1 MSIELER
8 LENAIGDFD
17 LQADDDQVDPK
28 RLSAAIDRLQGK
40 LCRVLDRGRERGDH
54 RLAGLSPASWAARTC
69 GLSRK
74 AAADRL
80 CVGRQLGSLPE
91 TAAALAGGAISYQA
105 ASALCH
111 LREQLGERWQP
122 ANEAEMVGFA
132 HTFSIEDFHICCR
145 HARHVADPDGFDTD
159 SKEDFERRWLQVSP
173 MLDGM
178 HSVDG
183 VLDPVTGAAF
193 RTALDALAG
202 WRGPGDTRNQ
212 SQRMADAL
220 AELLDHHMNEG
231 LLPRRKGVRPHVS
244 LTTTLPGLKRELG
257 APAAELELGMPISGT
272 TVERLACDCT
282 MSRVLMADSVVVD
295 VGRATRT
302 VPPGTRRALQQR
314 DRGCRWPGCDRPV
327 SWSTPHHLEFWARG
341 GPGDLDNLVLLC
353 HFHHRLVHEGEWQI
367 VKAGDEF
374 HVIPPERLRSIFVR
388 GPDVTWAA

>member
-1 MSIELER
+1 MGLGKGVSGWAWWLARIDWWLLTLALANIFSYNINVVDGLER
-8 LENAIGDFD
+8 LKSAVSDFEAEADFD
-17 LQADDDQVDPK
+17 FVDPK
-28 RLSAAIDRLQGK
+28 QLAAVIDRLQGA
-40 LCRVLDRGRERGDH
+40 LCKVLDRGRERGDH

-132 HTFSIEDFHICCR
+132 HTFSIEDLHICCR

-220 AELLDHHMNEG
+220 AELLDHPMNEG
-231 LLPRRKGVRPHVS
+231 LLPRRKGVRPHLS

-257 APAAELELGMPISGT
+257 GAGGGAGAGDADLRHHRGAAGLRLHDVAGADGGLGRGRRRPRHPHRPAGDPAGAPAARSGLP
-272 TVERLACDCT
+272 LAGL
-282 MSRVLMADSVVVD
+282 RPAGQLVDS
-295 VGRATRT
+295 
-302 VPPGTRRALQQR
+302 PP
-314 DRGCRWPGCDRPV
+314 
-327 SWSTPHHLEFWARG
+327 S
-341 GPGDLDNLVLLC
+341 
-353 HFHHRLVHEGEWQI
+353 
-367 VKAGDEF
+367 
-374 HVIPPERLRSIFVR
+374 
-388 GPDVTWAA
+388 

>member
-1 MSIELER
+1 MVDELGR
-8 LENAIGDFD
+8 LKSAVSDFEAEADFD
-17 LQADDDQVDPK
+17 FVDPK
-28 RLSAAIDRLQGK
+28 QLAAVIDRLQGA
-40 LCRVLDRGRERGDH
+40 LCKVLDRGRERGDH

-111 LREQLGERWQP
+111 
-122 ANEAEMVGFA
+122 
-132 HTFSIEDFHICCR
+132 
-145 HARHVADPDGFDTD
+145 
-159 SKEDFERRWLQVSP
+159 
-173 MLDGM
+173 
-178 HSVDG
+178 
-183 VLDPVTGAAF
+183 
-193 RTALDALAG
+193 
-202 WRGPGDTRNQ
+202 
-212 SQRMADAL
+212 
-220 AELLDHHMNEG
+220 HMNEG

-282 MSRVLMADSVVVD
+282 MSRVLMAD
-295 VGRATRT
+295 
-302 VPPGTRRALQQR
+302 
-314 DRGCRWPGCDRPV
+314 
-327 SWSTPHHLEFWARG
+327 
-341 GPGDLDNLVLLC
+341 C

>member
-1 MSIELER
+1 MGLVAGEDRLVAVNASIDEHFFVRISVVDGLER
-8 LENAIGDFD
+8 LNSAVSDFEAEADFD
-17 LQADDDQVDPK
+17 FVDPK
-28 RLSAAIDRLQGK
+28 QLAAVIDRLQGA
-40 LCRVLDRGRERGDH
+40 LCKVLDRGRERGDH

-122 ANEAEMVGFA
+122 ANEAEVVGFA
-132 HTFSIEDFHICCR
+132 HSFSIEDFHICCR

-212 SQRMADAL
+212 SQHMADAL

-282 MSRVLMADSVVVD
+282 MSRVLMAD
-295 VGRATRT
+295 
-302 VPPGTRRALQQR
+302 
-314 DRGCRWPGCDRPV
+314 
-327 SWSTPHHLEFWARG
+327 
-341 GPGDLDNLVLLC
+341 C